1 MFISIKKN
9 KGKGKETKAHEDV
22 EVFQYKMTRVKWH
35 SHVVYND

>member
-9 KGKGKETKAHEDV
+9 KVKGKETKAH